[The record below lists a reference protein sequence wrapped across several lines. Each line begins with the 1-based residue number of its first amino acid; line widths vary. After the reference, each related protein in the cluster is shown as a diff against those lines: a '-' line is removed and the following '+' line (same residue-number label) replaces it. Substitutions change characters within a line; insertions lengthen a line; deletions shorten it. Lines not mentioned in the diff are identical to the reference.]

1 MTSMTKHTLID
12 CFSLRARIGWQG
24 LRSDEF
30 KTEGPYLVTGV
41 DFHNGRVDWDD
52 CYHVTEERY
61 AQDKGI
67 QLHEHDLLITK
78 DGTIGKTAVVI
89 DCPKKATLN
98 SGVFVVR
105 AISNEVVPEFLHYVL
120 HSHWF
125 DLFVRN
131 VLTGSTIKHLNQEK
145 FYKFS
150 FEAPGVPI
158 QKKIVEVLESVD
170 TTINETRDVLQ
181 KKLHVRDGLI
191 QALLQNGIDK
201 EGNIRSPETHLYKES
216 PIGLFPVDWDIV
228 QIGTIA
234 SKVGSGATPRGGE
247 SVYTNEGVLFIRS
260 QDVTHDGLVLQD
272 VARIPVS
279 IHNRM
284 KRSRVMRNDVL
295 LNITGASI
303 GRSCVYDLEEA
314 ANVNQHVCIIR
325 LDKDFD
331 TAYLL
336 HKWLFSYGQRQIRI
350 LMTGSNREG
359 LNFDQIKKIYFP
371 LIRDVAEVNR
381 ISAILHSADEGIERE
396 KSTLK
401 KYLSIKHGLMQDLL
415 SNEVDVSEIL

>member
-1 MTSMTKHTLID
+1 MTSMKEHTLVD

-89 DCPKKATLN
+89 DCPEKATLN

-105 AISNEVVPEFLHYVL
+105 AINNEVVPEFLHYIL

-150 FEAPGVPI
+150 FEAPDVPT
-158 QKKIVEVLESVD
+158 QKKIVEVLEAIDAVIDKTRKFIEKYTNIKAGMLHDLFETQLESYKKRPLGEIASIQRGGSPRPIQDYITDSEDGVNWIKIGD
-170 TTINETRDVLQ
+170 TSLTSKFINSAKEKIIPAGVKHSRRVKPGDFVLSNSMSFGRPYI
-181 KKLHVRDGLI
+181 V
-191 QALLQNGIDK
+191 GID
-201 EGNIRSPETHLYKES
+201 GC
-216 PIGLFPVDWDIV
+216 V
-228 QIGTIA
+228 
-234 SKVGSGATPRGGE
+234 
-247 SVYTNEGVLFIRS
+247 
-260 QDVTHDGLVLQD
+260 HDGWLVISDYENSLD
-272 VARIPVS
+272 VNFLYYVLCSYQVQRQLEALAAGSTVQNLKSDTVKKVVIPVPDT
-279 IHNRM
+279 IDEQ
-284 KRSRVMRNDVL
+284 KRLAEMISSADEKLDNERTYL
-295 LNITGASI
+295 AK
-303 GRSCVYDLEEA
+303 LE
-314 ANVNQHVCIIR
+314 
-325 LDKDFD
+325 D
-331 TAYLL
+331 T
-336 HKWLFSYGQRQIRI
+336 KRG
-350 LMTGSNREG
+350 
-359 LNFDQIKKIYFP
+359 
-371 LIRDVAEVNR
+371 LIRDLLEESYD
-381 ISAILHSADEGIERE
+381 ISPL
-396 KSTLK
+396 
-401 KYLSIKHGLMQDLL
+401 Q
-415 SNEVDVSEIL
+415 

>member
-41 DFHNGRVDWDD
+41 DFYNGRVDWDN

-89 DCPKKATLN
+89 DCPEKATLN

-105 AISNEVVPEFLHYVL
+105 AVNNGVIPEYLHYVL

-150 FEAPGVPI
+150 FEAPDVQA
-158 QKKIVEVLESVD
+158 QKKVVDVLESIDAV
-170 TTINETRDVLQ
+170 INKTREIIQ
-181 KKLHVRDGLI
+181 K
-191 QALLQNGIDK
+191 
-201 EGNIRSPETHLYKES
+201 
-216 PIGLFPVDWDIV
+216 
-228 QIGTIA
+228 
-234 SKVGSGATPRGGE
+234 
-247 SVYTNEGVLFIRS
+247 YTN
-260 QDVTHDGLVLQD
+260 
-272 VARIPVS
+272 
-279 IHNRM
+279 
-284 KRSRVMRNDVL
+284 
-295 LNITGASI
+295 
-303 GRSCVYDLEEA
+303 
-314 ANVNQHVCIIR
+314 
-325 LDKDFD
+325 
-331 TAYLL
+331 
-336 HKWLFSYGQRQIRI
+336 
-350 LMTGSNREG
+350 
-359 LNFDQIKKIYFP
+359 IK
-371 LIRDVAEVNR
+371 
-381 ISAILHSADEGIERE
+381 S
-396 KSTLK
+396 
-401 KYLSIKHGLMQDLL
+401 GLMQRLLQCDRKVPLSKLGTIISGSTPTTSDEKYWNGKNVWLTPADLSGMTMPFISDSERHLTDIGVKKTTGTLLPAYSVIISNRAPVGYCAVVTVPFTYNQGCKAIKCNSDVDPLYLYYFISNQKSALERVSSGTTFLELPKRELERFLVSIPLDTKEQKDIAAQILAADEKIQSEINYMNKQENVKQGLISDLL
-415 SNEVDVSEIL
+415 SGKVDVGTLMI